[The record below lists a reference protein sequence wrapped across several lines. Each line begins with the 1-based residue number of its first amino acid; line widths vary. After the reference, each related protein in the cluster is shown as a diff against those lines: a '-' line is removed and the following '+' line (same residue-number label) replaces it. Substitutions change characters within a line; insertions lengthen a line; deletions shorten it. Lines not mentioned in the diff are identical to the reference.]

1 MAARDRRNAMSGAGA
16 GRVTLVGA
24 GPGDPGLLTER
35 GRAALMA
42 ADDVVYDALVSERIV
57 ASCGARRH
65 YVGKRAGRPGQPQ
78 ADIQAL
84 LVRLARAGR
93 AVCRLKGGDPFLF
106 GRGGEEVEALKRAG
120 IDYEV
125 IPGVSAALGA
135 AAYCGVAL
143 THRERSSSV
152 AFCTGHAE
160 PIPVPAVDTIVYYM
174 AAASLARVAGAV
186 LDAGWPAAT
195 PVLIV
200 RDATLPDQQSTLTSL
215 ELIRAGE
222 ATAASPSVIVVGGAA
237 AAAFD
242 AAEGGWYAARPKV
255 LVTGTRTEPFAHL
268 GEPIHTP
275 LVGTEPAADRTAVR
289 QAIDRLEQV
298 DHVAFTSRHAVDH
311 FLRELRAAGR
321 DARALAGRTIAAV
334 GEATAAELSR
344 RGLAADLTGAGNGAT
359 GLLAAYAAA
368 GVSGARILLPASDLA
383 RDTLAAGLR
392 AAGNRVEEVAVYRT
406 VPRAD
411 AAREE
416 LAGISLVAFS
426 SPSGVAAFRDLYG
439 ARLPDHLEIVALGGL
454 TARAAR
460 DAYPGHTVRGLGG

>member
-1 MAARDRRNAMSGAGA
+1 MSGGAA
-16 GRVTLVGA
+16 GRVILVGA
-24 GPGDPGLLTER
+24 GPGDPGLLTGR
-35 GRAALMA
+35 GRAALLA

-57 ASCGARRH
+57 ASCRARPH
-65 YVGKRAGRPGQPQ
+65 YVGKRSGRHTLPQ
-78 ADIQAL
+78 DEIHAM

-93 AVCRLKGGDPFLF
+93 TVCRLKGGDPFLF
-106 GRGGEEVEALKRAG
+106 GRGGEEVEALQRAG
-120 IDYEV
+120 VDYEV
-125 IPGVSAALGA
+125 IPGVPAALGA

-143 THRERSSSV
+143 THRDRSSSV
-152 AFCTGHAE
+152 AFCTGHGE

-174 AAASLARVAGAV
+174 GAASLTRVAAAV
-186 LDAGWPAAT
+186 LAAGRPAAT

-200 RDATLPDQQSTLTSL
+200 RDATLPDQESTLTSL
-215 ELIRAGE
+215 ERIRAGGV
-222 ATAASPSVIVVGGAA
+222 AAASPSVVIVGGAA
-237 AAAFD
+237 EAAFD
-242 AAEGGWYAARPKV
+242 ATEGGWYAARPKV

-275 LVGTEPAADRTAVR
+275 LVDTEPAADRTAVR
-289 QAIDRLEQV
+289 QAIDRLEEI

-334 GEATAAELSR
+334 GEATAAALSR
-344 RGLAADLTGAGNGAT
+344 RGLAADLTGAGTGAT

-368 GVSGARILLPASDLA
+368 GVSGARILLPVSDLA

-392 AAGNRVEEVAVYRT
+392 AAGNRVEEVTVYRT

-426 SPSGVAAFRDLYG
+426 SPSGVAAFRELYG
-439 ARLPDHLEIVALGGL
+439 ARLPDHLELVALGEL

-460 DAYPGHTVRGLGG
+460 DAYPAHTVRGLGG

>member
-1 MAARDRRNAMSGAGA
+1 MNVAGA
-16 GRVTLVGA
+16 GRVVLVGA

-35 GRAALMA
+35 GRAALLA
-42 ADDVVYDALVSERIV
+42 ADDVVYDALVSERIL

-65 YVGKRAGRPGQPQ
+65 DVGKRAGRQVLPQ
-78 ADIQAL
+78 DEIHVL

-93 AVCRLKGGDPFLF
+93 TVCRLKGGDPFLF
-106 GRGGEEVEALKRAG
+106 ARGGEEVEALQRAG

-125 IPGVSAALGA
+125 VPGVTAAQGA

-143 THRERSSSV
+143 THRDRSSSV

-174 AAASLARVAGAV
+174 GAASLARVADAV
-186 LDAGWPAAT
+186 LAAGWPAAT

-200 RDATLPDQQSTLTSL
+200 RDATLPDQRSTLTRL

-237 AAAFD
+237 DAAFD
-242 AAEGGWYAARPKV
+242 AAQGGWYAARPKV

-275 LVGTEPAADRTAVR
+275 LVDTAAAADRSAVR
-289 QAIDRLEQV
+289 QAIDRLEEI
-298 DHVAFTSRHAVDH
+298 DHVAFASRNAVDH

-321 DARALAGRTIAAV
+321 DARALAGCTIAAV
-334 GEATAAELSR
+334 GEATAEALSH
-344 RGLAADLTGAGNGAT
+344 RGLAADLTGAGNGAE
-359 GLLAAYAAA
+359 GLVAAYAAA

-383 RDTLAAGLR
+383 RDNLADGLR
-392 AAGNRVEEVAVYRT
+392 AAGNRVEVVTVYRT
-406 VPRAD
+406 VPRPD
-411 AAREE
+411 PVREE

-426 SPSGVAAFRDLYG
+426 SPSGVAAFGALYG
-439 ARLPDHLEIVALGGL
+439 ERLPDHLEIVALGEL

-460 DAYPGHTVRGLGG
+460 EAYPRQAVRVLSG

>member
-1 MAARDRRNAMSGAGA
+1 MNGGGG
-16 GRVTLVGA
+16 GRVILVGA
-24 GPGDPGLLTER
+24 GPGDPGLMTER
-35 GRAALMA
+35 GRAALLA

-65 YVGKRAGRPGQPQ
+65 YVGKRAGRQALPQ
-78 ADIQAL
+78 DEIQAL

-93 AVCRLKGGDPFLF
+93 TVCRLKGGDPFLF
-106 GRGGEEVEALKRAG
+106 GRGGEEVEALQRAG
-120 IDYEV
+120 IDHEV
-125 IPGVSAALGA
+125 VPGVTAALGA

-143 THRERSSSV
+143 THRDRSSSV

-160 PIPVPAVDTIVYYM
+160 PIPVPAVDTIVYHM
-174 AAASLARVAGAV
+174 AAASLARVAAAV
-186 LDAGWPAAT
+186 LAAGWPAAT

-215 ELIRAGE
+215 QRIRAGE
-222 ATAASPSVIVVGGAA
+222 VAAASPSVIVVGGAA
-237 AAAFD
+237 EAAFD
-242 AAEGGWYAARPKV
+242 AAEGGWYAGRPKV

-275 LVGTEPAADRTAVR
+275 LVDTAPATDRTAVR
-289 QAIDRLEQV
+289 RAIDRLEEI
-298 DHVAFTSRHAVDH
+298 DHVAFTSRNAVDH

-334 GEATAAELSR
+334 GEATAAALSR
-344 RGLAADLTGAGNGAT
+344 RGLAADLTGAGHGAE
-359 GLLAAYAAA
+359 GLLDAYAGA
-368 GVSGARILLPASDLA
+368 GVSGARILLPVSDLA
-383 RDTLAAGLR
+383 RDTLADGLR
-392 AAGNRVEEVAVYRT
+392 AAGNRVEVVAVYRT
-406 VPRAD
+406 VPCAYPV
-411 AAREE
+411 REE

-439 ARLPDHLEIVALGGL
+439 ERLPDHLEIVALGEL

-460 DAYPGHTVRGLGG
+460 DAYPHHVVRALSG